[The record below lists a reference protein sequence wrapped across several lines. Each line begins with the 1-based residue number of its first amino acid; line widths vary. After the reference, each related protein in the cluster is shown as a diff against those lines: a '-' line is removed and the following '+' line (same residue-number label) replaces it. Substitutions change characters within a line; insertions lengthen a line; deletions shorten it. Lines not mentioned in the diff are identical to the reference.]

1 MHLESRRLL
10 HHIDFGYHLMGE
22 ATQITVSAK
31 RSCNGKTVCSAILPY
46 HLLRHF
52 LSPGLNLPR
61 YTIFSKMWPLSAS
74 RPGTSV
80 FRIPISQT
88 LLFNTYS
95 CEINFKV
102 FIDPSFYFVRKR
114 IFFINIMF
122 KIVNYYLLF
131 YWINNPILSNPCCP
145 IFE

>member
-10 HHIDFGYHLMGE
+10 HHIGFGYHLMGG

-61 YTIFSKMWPLSAS
+61 YTAFSKMWSLSAS
-74 RPGTSV
+74 PAWHQ
-80 FRIPISQT
+80 RIPHSNITDIVIQHLFLRNQFQSLHRSQ
-88 LLFNTYS
+88 LLFCQKKNILHKYHVQNCKLLSAVLLDQQSNT
-95 CEINFKV
+95 
-102 FIDPSFYFVRKR
+102 
-114 IFFINIMF
+114 
-122 KIVNYYLLF
+122 L
-131 YWINNPILSNPCCP
+131 
-145 IFE
+145 